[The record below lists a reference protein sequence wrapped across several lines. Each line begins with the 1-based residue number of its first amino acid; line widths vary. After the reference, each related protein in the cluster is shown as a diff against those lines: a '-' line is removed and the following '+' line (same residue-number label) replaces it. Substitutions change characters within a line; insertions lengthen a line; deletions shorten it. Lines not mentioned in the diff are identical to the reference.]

1 MIRSHLV
8 SSWPTLSL
16 QAYDKEGKKLAI
28 LRMQYLAEETLLCI
42 LDGIPSRIQ
51 VEEPGESLQM
61 KILLKDYE
69 VFRSDAHV
77 LDLDNVGSG
86 LLGRMAKRLGKKAEE
101 IDVLTFVT
109 ELLTTGERTVFEK
122 EGGK

>member
-1 MIRSHLV
+1 M
-8 SSWPTLSL
+8 
-16 QAYDKEGKKLAI
+16 
-28 LRMQYLAEETLLCI
+28 
-42 LDGIPSRIQ
+42 
-51 VEEPGESLQM
+51 EEPGESLQM
-61 KILLKDYE
+61 KILHKDYE